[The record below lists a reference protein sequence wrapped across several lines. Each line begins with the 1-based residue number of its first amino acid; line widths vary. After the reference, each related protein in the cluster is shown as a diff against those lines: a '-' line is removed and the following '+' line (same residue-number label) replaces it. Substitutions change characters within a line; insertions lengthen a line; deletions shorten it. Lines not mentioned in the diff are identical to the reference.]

1 MYSPFRIF
9 VSAHLVGSV
18 NPVTQSVYQKKSYT
32 IETKIQNICGPSTYG
47 TRLHRYGK
55 LNAAIGI
62 LYWCSKWSGQQNK
75 VSTPLYKI
83 LSFHFLSCLE
93 NTYEMF
99 NSIVFLHMIVHVYGI
114 QIHIV
119 GCISVSIL
127 HDIVLN

>member
-75 VSTPLYKI
+75 VSTPLYKK

-127 HDIVLN
+127 HVLN

>member
-1 MYSPFRIF
+1 MVF

-99 NSIVFLHMIVHVYGI
+99 NSLVFLHMIVYGI

-127 HDIVLN
+127 HVLPVN